1 MEHSEFTRAY
11 LEAMDFTELGEEG
24 QPPVGARLSPYS
36 LACALNDCSAFERA
50 FPEVENK
57 TQAGHD
63 FWLTRQGHGTGFWDR
78 DDDVYGVEMR
88 EMLTRAAKA
97 CGEVSEV
104 DYGETMFGSLL
115 KNQRFITKDG
125 RVFKRWISYAAKT
138 GNPLCKDEKDKTVD
152 PGVKFEETVWVLP

>member
-1 MEHSEFTRAY
+1 MEYSEFTKAY

-24 QPPVGARLSPYS
+24 QPPVGAKLSPHS
-36 LACALNDCSAFERA
+36 LCVALNDCANFERA

-104 DYGETMFGSLL
+104 DYGETTFFSLDYGDEFL
-115 KNQRFITKDG
+115 MKDG
-125 RVFKRWISYAAKT
+125 SVWMKSGSDHRWTEKT
-138 GNPLCKDEKDKTVD
+138 RAVLTDSREKVWRLTPQKE
-152 PGVKFEETVWVLP
+152 FE

>member
-1 MEHSEFTRAY
+1 MEHSEFARAY
-11 LEAMDFTELGEEG
+11 LEAMDFTELGEVDSG
-24 QPPVGARLSPYS
+24 QPPKGAQLSPHS
-36 LACALNDCSAFERA
+36 LCVALNDCSAFERA

-104 DYGETMFGSLL
+104 DYGETELHRL
-115 KNQRFITKDG
+115 KKEDKFLTKDG
-125 RVFKRWISYAAKT
+125 RVLKHWIGYR
-138 GNPLCKDEKDKTVD
+138 GDDLVCKDDKGNKLALPFGEV
-152 PGVKFEETVWVLP
+152 VWELP